1 MKKVIL
7 IITSVI
13 ITLMFFMTQARA
25 QFVVTDPANIAT
37 SIINSANQI
46 VQTSSTVTN
55 VIRNFEEVKK
65 VYNQGKE
72 YYDKLKAVN
81 DLVKDALKVRDAFLL
96 VGEIGDIY
104 VNSYQRMLND
114 PNLHFAELIAISA
127 GYTVLL
133 GQGANMLLEMKNVVN
148 ANGLSMNDSERINI
162 INYVHAKL
170 LEHRNVVNYYT
181 NKVFATS
188 YLRAQKTGDIDR
200 VLALYGDAMD
210 RYW

>member
-7 IITSVI
+7 IMSIVLVSFTAQVK
-13 ITLMFFMTQARA
+13 A

-37 SIINSANQI
+37 SIVNSANQI

-55 VIRNFEEVKK
+55 VIKNFEEVKK

-72 YYDKLKAVN
+72 YYDRLKAVH
-81 DLVKDALKVRDAFLL
+81 DLVKDAKKVRDAILI

-104 VNSYQRMLND
+104 VNSFQKMLSD
-114 PNLHFAELIAISA
+114 PHFRYEELAAISH

-133 GQGANMLLEMKNVVN
+133 QESANMILELKEVVN
-148 ANGLSMNDSERINI
+148 INGLSMTDYERKEI
-162 INYVHAKL
+162 INYVYERL
-170 LEHRNVVNYYT
+170 REHRNLVSYYT
-181 NKVFATS
+181 KKNISVS
-188 YLRAQKTGDIDR
+188 YLRSQKAGDSDR
-200 VLALYGDAMD
+200 VIALYGNAND